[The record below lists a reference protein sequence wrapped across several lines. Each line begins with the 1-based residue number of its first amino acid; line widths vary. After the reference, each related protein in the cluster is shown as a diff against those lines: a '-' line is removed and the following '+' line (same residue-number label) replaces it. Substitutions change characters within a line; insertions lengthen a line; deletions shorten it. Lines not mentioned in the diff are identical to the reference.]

1 MRRSFLAPAV
11 ALITATSLCAACG
24 SNPAGT
30 DAPTGGF
37 TTSGG
42 QATTGG
48 AGGTGG
54 LSGGGGSGGAPSGG
68 AIGTGGAAPAGGS
81 PAGGTMTDTGGTIAV
96 GGGPAGGG
104 APVTGGVG
112 TGGGSGGVSPTGGI
126 PGSGGSAG
134 APVAV
139 GGGGGSATG
148 GGTSSGGAG
157 MGGVGVGGIGQGGNG
172 GAGATGGDQGEG
184 GRPIVV
190 PTPGSTL
197 VTVDVDSRQQTFEGW
212 GTSLAWWGYQIGSW
226 SSAKRDE
233 FLELIVDP
241 VSGLGYNLFRYNI
254 GGGDDPSHDHMGEN
268 REMPGFQTSSGAWDW
283 NADARQTAVLR
294 RLAERGEGV
303 IIEAFSNSPPYWMTK
318 SGCASGST
326 DGADNLKDDAYGAF
340 ATYLV
345 TVTKHYRDELGIPFR
360 TLEPMNEPNANWWKA
375 NGGQEGC
382 HFGPSSQERLI
393 RAVADELVAQGVTGT
408 AVSASDEN
416 SMDDAHRIMSAYG
429 ADTLAALV
437 QMNVHS
443 YAGSRRTELRALA
456 TAQGKRLW
464 QSESGPLSVDL
475 ASNTDAALFMAGRI
489 IQDLREL
496 QPEAW
501 IEWQV
506 VDPAVNWTS
515 FSVNDAQE
523 TWQPL
528 KRFYAQAGFSR
539 YLRPGAVFVDI
550 DDADMVA
557 ARSGDGARLTVVARN
572 GDPSGSRSHTF
583 DLTSLPS
590 VGASV
595 EVHRTSPTEDLVE
608 LSPIPIT
615 GYSFTA
621 TLPAQ
626 SITTFVIPI
635 RG

>member
-1 MRRSFLAPAV
+1 MNRSLLAPAA
-11 ALITATSLCAACG
+11 ALIAASHLVVACG
-24 SNPAGT
+24 SDPSGT
-30 DAPTGGF
+30 DAQTGGVGS
-37 TTSGG
+37 SGG
-42 QATTGG
+42 QTTTGG
-48 AGGTGG
+48 VGGTGG
-54 LSGGGGSGGAPSGG
+54 FAVAGGSGGAPSGG
-68 AIGTGGAAPAGGS
+68 VIGTGGAAGAPSGGTPTESGGTVAGGG
-81 PAGGTMTDTGGTIAV
+81 AT
-96 GGGPAGGG
+96 AGGG
-104 APVTGGVG
+104 APLTGGVG

-126 PGSGGSAG
+126 FGSGGSAG
-134 APVAV
+134 GPEPV

-148 GGTSSGGAG
+148 GDSSSGGAG
-157 MGGVGVGGIGQGGNG
+157 VGGVGVGGSGPGGNG

-184 GRPIVV
+184 GRPVVV
-190 PTPGSTL
+190 PEPGATL
-197 VTVDVDSRQQTFEGW
+197 VTVAVDTRYQTFEGW
-212 GTSLAWWGYQIGSW
+212 GTSLAWWGYQIGGW
-226 SSAKRDE
+226 SSARRDE

-254 GGGDDPSHDHMGEN
+254 GGGDDPSHEHMGEN
-268 REMPGFQTSSGAWDW
+268 REMPGFQSSSGDWDW
-283 NADARQTAVLR
+283 DADARQTAVLR
-294 RLAERGEGV
+294 RLVERGEGV
-303 IIEAFSNSPPYWMTK
+303 VIEAFSNSPPHWMTK

-326 DGADNLKDDAYGAF
+326 DGSDNLRDDAYGAF
-340 ATYLV
+340 ASYLV
-345 TVTKHYRDELGIPFR
+345 TVTQHYRDELGIPFR

-382 HFGPSSQERLI
+382 HFGPSSQERI
-393 RAVADELVAQGVTGT
+393 IQAVADELAAQGVTET

-416 SMDDAHRIMSAYG
+416 SMDDAHRILSGYA
-429 ADTLAALV
+429 AATLAAIA

-443 YAGSRRTELRALA
+443 YAGSRRTELRDLA
-456 TAQGKRLW
+456 TAHGKRLW

-475 ASNTDAALFMAGRI
+475 ASNTEAAFFMAGRI

-496 QPEAW
+496 RPEAW

-557 ARSGDGARLTVVARN
+557 AESGDGARLTVVARN
-572 GDPSGSRSHTF
+572 GEASGSRSYTF

-595 EVHRTSPTEDLVE
+595 EVHRTSATEDLVE
-608 LSPIPIT
+608 LSAIPIT

-626 SITTFVIPI
+626 SITTFVVPI
-635 RG
+635 SG